1 MNKIKEELNSPN
13 GPKTNGETEILIKS
27 LPDKKNNSMPRWI
40 HYRILTDI
48 QRFTGNNSSNIKKR
62 NRRSILKR
70 LL

>member
-48 QRFTGNNSSNIKKR
+48 QRFTGNNS
-62 NRRSILKR
+62 
-70 LL
+70 